1 MTEDNARSK
10 PSFAFNCSCFLCLKE
25 GQKLNSKHQF
35 DSGGIKRVLK
45 DRNGFSNFVENQLDP
60 ETGKIRKEDEEV
72 VLNSDGEPKIDYLRD
87 LRNRDGHGMQR
98 EFLYSEKSFNW
109 LLKHLMSPNNRLS
122 GCELNI
128 PDIAIFENGK
138 PKHFLQTE
146 KDGCISEKM
155 KKKLTIVDFQKYFNT
170 LGTVRK
176 R

>member
-1 MTEDNARSK
+1 ME
-10 PSFAFNCSCFLCLKE
+10 
-25 GQKLNSKHQF
+25 
-35 DSGGIKRVLK
+35 
-45 DRNGFSNFVENQLDP
+45 
-60 ETGKIRKEDEEV
+60 
-72 VLNSDGEPKIDYLRD
+72 LNSDGEPKIDYLRD
-87 LRNRDGHGMQR
+87 LRNRDGHGMPR

-138 PKHFLQTE
+138 PKHFLQTAE

-170 LGTVRK
+170 LGTIRK
-176 R
+176 RKMQGPHDCSSHSHSSEDEGGTDHGHSNKSKRKHSEHHDKEKPQKIYIDDQ